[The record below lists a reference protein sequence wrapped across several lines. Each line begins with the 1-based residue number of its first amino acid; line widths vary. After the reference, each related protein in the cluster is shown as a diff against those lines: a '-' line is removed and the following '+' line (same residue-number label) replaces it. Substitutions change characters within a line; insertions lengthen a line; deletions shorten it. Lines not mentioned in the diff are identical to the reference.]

1 MSIIASLAEL
11 FRRSAVPSIESTLGQ
26 GGSRERAIANLR
38 NLIGEGVTISNQTI
52 GAAISRIQTAL
63 QRGSAIERGENVPRQ
78 LIPVD
83 PTIPIGTEFRYRVRV
98 VVDIPDPLT
107 PGGVQTIDTV
117 IPIDSESELTRQQVN
132 DLVQPALSLLGR
144 ESASPKFRV
153 FGQVVATQEILR
165 QEITVVSV
173 YRSPIG

>member
-1 MSIIASLAEL
+1 MSVISTLAQL
-11 FRRSAVPSIESTLGQ
+11 FQRSAVPSVESTLGQ

-38 NLIGEGVTISNQTI
+38 NLLGEGTTVSNQTI
-52 GAAISRIQTAL
+52 VAALSRIQTAL
-63 QRGSAIERGENVPRQ
+63 QRGAAIERGETVSRQ
-78 LIPVD
+78 LIPID

-117 IPIDSESELTRQQVN
+117 IPIDSDTDLTRQQIN
-132 DLVQPALSLLGR
+132 ERVQPALSLLGR